1 MAQASKGH
9 AGLHLLDSTCSFPW
23 SSHAARYIYSRN
35 VAVALILCCRLAFTL
50 GRRSAMANTT
60 VMKASLLLF
69 VAILM
74 LSDTFV
80 AAAPLENVILG
91 GQRQVRREEMVHVGA
106 WVVQSL
112 HIMSCAS
119 GVTASIQQYWCTH
132 ARGILQPLP
141 RTVEAQDNQVGS
153 SLSNDN
159 HCRSVISTHL
169 SLLPQACLRR

>member
-60 VMKASLLLF
+60 VMKVSLLLF
-69 VAILM
+69 VVILM

-91 GQRQVRREEMVHVGA
+91 GQRQVRREEMVHVGKCMGRA
-106 WVVQSL
+106 EPSYHVMCVRGYSIDAAILVHACTW
-112 HIMSCAS
+112 HI
-119 GVTASIQQYWCTH
+119 TAT
-132 ARGILQPLP
+132 A
-141 RTVEAQDNQVGS
+141 T
-153 SLSNDN
+153 
-159 HCRSVISTHL
+159 HCRSARQSSGVQ
-169 SLLPQACLRR
+169 PF